1 MSPFRSGELRVVSL
15 NYNEQF
21 TKIHIFLVSK
31 TAVFIRKLSGN
42 SDEGAVVKSPLDWTM
57 SMRLSTLLMQYSYD
71 KMGL

>member
-42 SDEGAVVKSPLDWTM
+42 SDEDAGVKGPLDWTT
-57 SMRLSTLLMQYSYD
+57 SMRLSTILMR
-71 KMGL
+71 